1 MTSQLQ
7 KNISIW
13 KSILGIQIVTI
24 YRALFDILRKHSQK
38 WLKYEVKIK
47 VGSKKKKKNVIT
59 AKLTA
64 VKKSFDSQP
73 KL

>member
-47 VGSKKKKKNVIT
+47 VGSKKKKNVIT